1 MAGALLGDPGPE
13 TAIVETGESG
23 HWRELSRADLHH
35 HVGAISRELLR
46 FGVGAGDVV
55 AAWCPTV
62 AETVVTMIA
71 TIAVGATFTS
81 ASADFGAQA
90 VLDRFAGVGPRVLLV
105 AQEYRYG
112 GRQFDRRAHLG
123 EIVAGLP
130 TVERIIVVGENVA
143 GDDDREVV
151 YDALVAADAS
161 GCVATVHRPF
171 NDAGWI
177 LHSSG
182 TTGKPKAIVHR
193 AGGVLLKHLS
203 EFHLHCDIR
212 DGDVVQYYT
221 TTGWMMWNWLTS
233 ALAAG
238 AAIVLYD
245 GSPTS
250 PRDEI
255 LFEVAVRAG
264 TTYFGTSA
272 RFLDT
277 LRRTGRQP
285 GRANDLRRVRTVA
298 STGSP
303 LAPDTY
309 RWVYEAIGADV
320 HLISKSGGTDL
331 CGGLVTG
338 DPTSPVF
345 AGELQMP
352 AMGLA
357 IDVVDEDAEPCPP
370 GVVGELVCKTA
381 FPSMPLRFA
390 NDPDGSRL
398 HESYYQRFSGSWHQ
412 SDFAS
417 WTEHGGMVIHGRS
430 DATLNASGVRIGTAE
445 IYGVLAE
452 MSELSDAVAVGQRA
466 DADTRVVLL
475 VVVAEECRSRRRTRR
490 THQGEPPRAVQ
501 SEART
506 VKNRRRGGSAQD
518 VERKADGTARR
529 RPDQRRRSARPRQ
542 CCEPRVGSSSDPGS

>member
-1 MAGALLGDPGPE
+1 MWPSALLGDPGPE

-55 AAWCPTV
+55 AAWSPNV
-62 AETVVTMIA
+62 AEAVVTMIA

-112 GRQFDRRAHLG
+112 GRQFDRRAHLS

-130 TVERIIVVGENVA
+130 TVERIIVVGEDVA
-143 GDDDREVV
+143 GDDDREVA
-151 YDALVAADAS
+151 YDALVAADTS

-177 LHSSG
+177 LYSSG

-221 TTGWMMWNWLTS
+221 TTGWMMWNWLVS
-233 ALAAG
+233 ALAAR
-238 AAIVLYD
+238 ATIVLYD
-245 GSPTS
+245 GSPTY
-250 PRDEI
+250 PHDEV
-255 LFEVAVRAG
+255 LFDVAARAG

-285 GRANDLRRVRTVA
+285 GRAHDLRRVRTVA

-309 RWVYEAIGADV
+309 RWVYD
-320 HLISKSGGTDL
+320 SDRCRRPPDL
-331 CGGLVTG
+331 QVRWYRPVRWAG
-338 DPTSPVF
+338 D
-345 AGELQMP
+345 G
-352 AMGLA
+352 
-357 IDVVDEDAEPCPP
+357 
-370 GVVGELVCKTA
+370 
-381 FPSMPLRFA
+381 R
-390 NDPDGSRL
+390 PDKPR
-398 HESYYQRFSGSWHQ
+398 
-412 SDFAS
+412 
-417 WTEHGGMVIHGRS
+417 
-430 DATLNASGVRIGTAE
+430 VRRRA
-445 IYGVLAE
+445 
-452 MSELSDAVAVGQRA
+452 A
-466 DADTRVVLL
+466 DAGD
-475 VVVAEECRSRRRTRR
+475 
-490 THQGEPPRAVQ
+490 GPRH
-501 SEART
+501 
-506 VKNRRRGGSAQD
+506 RRRGRRRLSRARPASSANSC
-518 VERKADGTARR
+518 ARR
-529 RPDQRRRSARPRQ
+529 RSHRCRCASPTIPTAVDSMSRTTNGSRG
-542 CCEPRVGSSSDPGS
+542 VGIRATSPAGPSMAAW